1 MQTTYILC
9 GRKLCSIKI
18 KIILKVYM
26 QVTHSLASKNVDLF
40 PSTIISATNKK
51 DLHVIKIHAGNRNL
65 SYNTLLRGLSST
77 NTGEH
82 FQTTQRRPRNL
93 PFPHVILHDV
103 IYLGSGLGQKAPWL
117 LQFVE
122 HFAARAEFVPSRL
135 SVTITL
141 LDWRSVTS

>member
-1 MQTTYILC
+1 
-9 GRKLCSIKI
+9 
-18 KIILKVYM
+18 M

-82 FQTTQRRPRNL
+82 FQNDTKKTKEP
-93 PFPHVILHDV
+93 
-103 IYLGSGLGQKAPWL
+103 
-117 LQFVE
+117 
-122 HFAARAEFVPSRL
+122 
-135 SVTITL
+135 TISSCDLT
-141 LDWRSVTS
+141 